1 MEPLTI
7 AALALGG
14 AKLAG
19 NVISGIG
26 QYQALGPNE
35 VITDRIKELERL
47 QEADALGLTG
57 AEKQAYVQ
65 AFMNPQRAIAAE
77 QMSQAQALQAMTQ
90 DSGEAMRRMRA
101 REEQEQRA
109 QGEAGRQLQM
119 LDLQKEKAQTEELFQ
134 LEVAED
140 QREKARQA
148 ALMSMIGGG
157 VADIGS
163 LAGQTI
169 MAQEMV
175 GKGSGQYNA
184 AQLSQLGA
192 MYGYQFPAYGTPMQ
206 QPFTQ
211 GMPQQF
217 YGQFPMYGPGFQQM
231 APPNFYGTNLQTGTP
246 VDPGTGTGGGGK

>member
-19 NVISGIG
+19 NVVSGIG
-26 QYQALGPNE
+26 QYQALGENE
-35 VITDRIKELERL
+35 AITDRIKELERL

-57 AEKQAYVQ
+57 EEKQAYVQ

-77 QMSQAQALQAMTQ
+77 QMSQAQALQAMSQ
-90 DSGEAMRRMRA
+90 DSGEAMRRLRA
-101 REEQEQRA
+101 AEEQQQRA
-109 QGEAGRQLQM
+109 QGEAGRQIQM
-119 LDLQKEKAQTEELFQ
+119 LDMQKAQAQEDELLQ
-134 LEVAED
+134 LSIADE
-140 QREKARQA
+140 QRAAAQKA
-148 ALMSMIGGG
+148 ALFNLIGGG
-157 VADIGS
+157 VSDVGS
-163 LAGQTI
+163 LVGQTM

-184 AQLSQLGA
+184 MQLQQLGA
-192 MYGYQFPAYGTPMQ
+192 MYGYQFPTYASPAQ

-217 YGQFPMYGPGFQQM
+217 YGQYPMYQPGYQQM

-246 VDPGTGTGGGGK
+246 VDPGTGTGGSK

>member
-1 MEPLTI
+1 
-7 AALALGG
+7 
-14 AKLAG
+14 
-19 NVISGIG
+19 
-26 QYQALGPNE
+26 
-35 VITDRIKELERL
+35 
-47 QEADALGLTG
+47 
-57 AEKQAYVQ
+57 
-65 AFMNPQRAIAAE
+65 
-77 QMSQAQALQAMTQ
+77 
-90 DSGEAMRRMRA
+90 
-101 REEQEQRA
+101 
-109 QGEAGRQLQM
+109 M
-119 LDLQKEKAQTEELFQ
+119 LDLQKEKAQTDELFQ

-192 MYGYQFPAYGTPMQ
+192 MYGYQFPAYGSPMQ

-231 APPNFYGTNLQTGTP
+231 APPNFYGTNLQTGTA